1 MITAEE
7 LYHTLHRKPF
17 RPFRVFVKDGRVFD
31 IRYHRNNVV
40 GVDYF
45 VIGIPSIEDPEFIAD
60 RTVRVPIEL
69 IDRVEGIGDTTA
81 TVPT

>member
-17 RPFRVFVKDGRVFD
+17 QPFRVHVKDGRVFD
-31 IRYHRNNVV
+31 ILDERTAVV

-45 VIGIPSIEDPEFIAD
+45 DIGVPAPGLPLPVCDYTEMIPLDWI
-60 RTVRVPIEL
+60 T
-69 IDRVEGIGDTTA
+69 RVEVLSNPEPAQT
-81 TVPT
+81 